1 MLITCWS
8 ATLDERG
15 RLGLL
20 QEDGKEV
27 GMTRYVA
34 ARGLLQA
41 SRDLSIWWVWLLLAL
56 LLALLVLWFF
66 SLRRVEADDSHGLSD
81 ELKDEQKDGYKAG

>member
-1 MLITCWS
+1 MPH
-8 ATLDERG
+8 ERG
-15 RLGLL
+15 RDGLPL
-20 QEDGKEV
+20 EDGKEV
-27 GMTRYVA
+27 GMTRYLA
-34 ARGLLQA
+34 APGLLQA